1 MGLFKKKNTQEVR
14 EEQIQSAI
22 ESHTDAVRIADLQ
35 PRQRVEIVGRVEH
48 VCRTQL
54 DGTPAFEIAVNDGTG
69 SVVALWTGRSSIA
82 CVEYGRCIALWGR
95 AAPMRRE
102 ESLVVYNPRYEL
114 LP

>member
-1 MGLFKKKNTQEVR
+1 MGLFRKKTAGEVR
-14 EEQIQSAI
+14 EEHLQSAI
-22 ESHTDAVRIADLQ
+22 ESHDQAVRIADLQ
-35 PRQRVEIVGRVEH
+35 PRERVEIVGRVEH
-48 VCRTQL
+48 VCKTTL
-54 DGTPAFEIAVNDGTG
+54 DGTPAFEIEVSDGTG

-102 ESLVVYNPRYEL
+102 HSLVVYNPRYEL